1 MIVCTVDPSRAV
13 RWFKGTEGSGMRPPP
28 LPEIKLVPLRFLFA
42 LEVKLITVFSTEVFA
57 GFL

>member
-1 MIVCTVDPSRAV
+1 MVVHSGHCIAVC
-13 RWFKGTEGSGMRPPP
+13 WFKGTEKGGMRPAP
-28 LPEIKLVPLRFLFA
+28 LPEIKLVPLRFFFA